1 MQGVTFSIHHGR
13 AVQSSTPTQQ
23 EAAGQ
28 PRCVVAH
35 VPPSSG
41 LVHVSWHSHSVEDG
55 GGAEGG
61 EDGSSGDEGSEGGEG
76 GDRNGGKGGGGGDGG
91 DGGGGG
97 SEVGGG
103 LDSSLDWE
111 VFQSTWSGVYWTRAA
126 GSAVVKS
133 TGSQCGGQATSR
145 IAVEARA
152 FELCR
157 PIAGGQPWISQ
168 YALVSQALETV
179 ESASRSTSVS
189 VDLGL
194 LLLMVKDGSLSRLAR
209 VAMSKGSRVRD
220 AMVHVE

>member
-1 MQGVTFSIHHGR
+1 MSPQRGSPAGPGVQGVTFSIHHGR
-13 AVQSSTPTQQ
+13 ALQPSTPTQQ

-28 PRCVVAH
+28 PCCVVAH

-61 EDGSSGDEGSEGGEG
+61 EDGSSGDDGGEGGEG
-76 GDRNGGKGGGGGDGG
+76 GGRDGGEGSGGGDGG
-91 DGGGGG
+91 DGGGGEG
-97 SEVGGG
+97 EVGGG
-103 LDSSLDWE
+103 LDNSLDWA
-111 VFQSTWSGVYWTRAA
+111 VLQSTWSGVDWTRAA

-145 IAVEARA
+145 SAAGGRA
-152 FELCR
+152 FER
-157 PIAGGQPWISQ
+157 RWPIAGGQSRISQ

-194 LLLMVKDGSLSRLAR
+194 LLLMGKDGKLSR
-209 VAMSKGSRVRD
+209 V
-220 AMVHVE
+220 